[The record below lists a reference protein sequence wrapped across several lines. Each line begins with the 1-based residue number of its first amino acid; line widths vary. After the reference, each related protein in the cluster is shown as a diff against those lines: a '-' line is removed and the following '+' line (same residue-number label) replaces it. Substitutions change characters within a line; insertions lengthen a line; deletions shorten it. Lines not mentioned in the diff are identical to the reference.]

1 MTVTRKWSLLA
12 AVLVVAIFAAGWF
25 LLIAPKRSD
34 AASLKAKAQSQS
46 QANALLVQKLAVL
59 KAQQADLPKEQA
71 KLAKFRSQIP
81 DNPALPSLIR
91 DLTAASRK
99 VGVTIDEMT
108 PQTPVASVSTSV
120 AGAPA
125 QPASPNQ
132 PAPTAAVLYQ
142 VPLGLKVSGSYFELE
157 QFINKLEG
165 LQRSFLVSGFTV
177 SASESNDPAAP
188 AGLTLDLQGQVF
200 LSSAASAA
208 APSTPV
214 ASAPA
219 GS

>member
-1 MTVTRKWSLLA
+1 VSTVT
-12 AVLVVAIFAAGWF
+12 AG
-25 LLIAPKRSD
+25 
-34 AASLKAKAQSQS
+34 
-46 QANALLVQKLAVL
+46 
-59 KAQQADLPKEQA
+59 
-71 KLAKFRSQIP
+71 
-81 DNPALPSLIR
+81 
-91 DLTAASRK
+91 T
-99 VGVTIDEMT
+99 
-108 PQTPVASVSTSV
+108 
-120 AGAPA
+120 PA
-125 QPASPNQ
+125 QPTTPGQ
-132 PAPTAAVLYQ
+132 PATASALLYQ
-142 VPLGLKVSGSYFELE
+142 VPLNLKVSGSYFELE

>member
-1 MTVTRKWSLLA
+1 MTVTRKWSLMA
-12 AVLVVAIFAAGWF
+12 AVLVVAVFAAGWF

>member
-1 MTVTRKWSLLA
+1 
-12 AVLVVAIFAAGWF
+12 
-25 LLIAPKRSD
+25 
-34 AASLKAKAQSQS
+34 
-46 QANALLVQKLAVL
+46 
-59 KAQQADLPKEQA
+59 
-71 KLAKFRSQIP
+71 
-81 DNPALPSLIR
+81 
-91 DLTAASRK
+91 
-99 VGVTIDEMT
+99 
-108 PQTPVASVSTSV
+108 VSTSV

>member
-1 MTVTRKWSLLA
+1 MTVTRKWSLMA
-12 AVLVVAIFAAGWF
+12 AVLVVAVFAAGWF

-99 VGVTIDEMT
+99 VGTTIEEMT
-108 PQTPVASVSTSV
+108 PQTPVASVSTV
-120 AGAPA
+120 TAGTPA
-125 QPASPNQ
+125 QPTTPGQ
-132 PAPTAAVLYQ
+132 PATASALLYQ
-142 VPLGLKVSGSYFELE
+142 VPLNLKVSGSYFELE

-165 LQRSFLVSGFTV
+165 LQRAFLVSGFTV
-177 SASESNDPAAP
+177 ATDAGTEVAP
-188 AGLTLDLQGQVF
+188 GSLTLDLQGQVF
-200 LSSAASAA
+200 LSSAASAPA
-208 APSTPV
+208 TPSTPV